1 MFGCLLILPALAAGV
16 LLVAGLAAPLSSA
29 QSMPDLV
36 VRKYLPAAET
46 DPFAPGNEITY
57 EIYFINWAGYT
68 AKDVR
73 IVDTLPAHVTY
84 VSSSSP
90 GFTLI
95 QAGPDQVIWVRDRL
109 SAFEQGWLSVTL
121 RVNDDAPVGAG
132 LVNSTYILSLDQDS
146 DYDNNESTLK
156 HYVRPAEPDLRITK
170 HLWQNSAETAAG
182 NELIFEI
189 VPENQGGTAASSVRI
204 TDTLPA
210 GCAYHS
216 DSVSADPSG
225 TGFTVVQTGTTVVWA
240 SDSMAPDLEH
250 RGPGHAGNLYLHCKI
265 ADGWTQEQW
274 LQNVTEIG
282 TAHSEYSYD
291 NNLSR
296 WTYKPERDRRYGAA
310 ITEVDDRTFRLLSDA
325 GFDYV
330 LYYLDWS
337 KAEPEDN
344 KYYLD
349 DLNSAVWHAWRYNLR
364 LVVRVDRAPDWALGS
379 GSGTAPPTNPQH
391 LGNFLQVIAGR
402 WPRQPANSDVPQ
414 IYGYVIWNEPNLADE
429 WGGEAPDAA
438 AYTDLL
444 KAAYEGVKAGSPHAW
459 VISAGLATTGDD
471 APNAVDDLVY
481 LQQMYDA
488 GVDSYFDYLGANPLG
503 FAYAPDDT
511 SDPNGFHFARAEQW
525 RAIMEDNGDGDKRVF
540 GTETGWLRHTP
551 ADLGPD
557 YNWMKVSG
565 VDQAHYLSRAYHKA
579 RCEWR
584 DWMGPMVT
592 WNLDFAAGEYAV
604 ADQVT
609 WFSIT
614 DRDREPLRSYLT
626 LQNAARRG
634 PADLW
639 VDKEL
644 LDPIE
649 LGEELRYAI
658 RYTNVGGQA
667 ASGVVLT
674 DTLPAGATYVGDS
687 GGGTLTPASD
697 QVVWD
702 LGVVD
707 TCTYE
712 TITLTLRLAETP
724 PAGGKVVNQVEA
736 STQPGEPY
744 TDDNVAT
751 VITPM
756 PGLSI
761 HKSVTPALAA
771 PGDAI
776 TYTLAFANSAQEVA
790 GDVVITD
797 VVPIT
802 LTNIAHAHGG
812 AVLTPTGDV
821 SYTWEVQDLAPGQ
834 SGSITIT
841 GVVSPGVRGT
851 FSLTNRAAITSTL
864 EDHYLQNNVSEA
876 SNTIDAEAPAAP
888 SLVSPADGAATNEND
903 LTLSW
908 QASPS
913 PDAVGYLLDFD
924 GAVQDLAGATQYATG
939 VLADGVYTWTVAAY
953 DALGHTSAYT
963 DTWTFAVDTQAPAA
977 PALVSPADGATIKT
991 ATPELTWDP
1000 SSSTDTVGYRLNL
1013 DTVVHDLGNVT
1024 QHTTGVL
1031 ADGAHIWTVAAYDAA
1046 GNTSDYAPVWSFTTE
1061 PYQLYLPLVMKGMV
1075 VAPDLVVE
1083 QIVAGPE
1090 NVGIVIRNVGSA
1102 PVAGGFWVDV
1112 YIAPDPAPTAVNQIW
1127 PDLADQGLV
1136 WGITDGLGPGEALT
1150 LNVGDK
1156 FFVPEYSQVS
1166 WPLLPR
1172 TPIYAQVDSANAL
1185 TTYGSVL
1192 EDHEIS
1198 GEAYNNISG
1207 PVYLQTEES
1216 EEATQSPAPEDR
1228 QPSLLQRL
1236 PPRQAVTGE

>member
-1 MFGCLLILPALAAGV
+1 M
-16 LLVAGLAAPLSSA
+16 
-29 QSMPDLV
+29 
-36 VRKYLPAAET
+36 T
-46 DPFAPGNEITY
+46 EI
-57 EIYFINWAGYT
+57 G
-68 AKDVR
+68 
-73 IVDTLPAHVTY
+73 
-84 VSSSSP
+84 
-90 GFTLI
+90 
-95 QAGPDQVIWVRDRL
+95 
-109 SAFEQGWLSVTL
+109 
-121 RVNDDAPVGAG
+121 
-132 LVNSTYILSLDQDS
+132 
-146 DYDNNESTLK
+146 
-156 HYVRPAEPDLRITK
+156 
-170 HLWQNSAETAAG
+170 
-182 NELIFEI
+182 
-189 VPENQGGTAASSVRI
+189 
-204 TDTLPA
+204 
-210 GCAYHS
+210 
-216 DSVSADPSG
+216 SADP
-225 TGFTVVQTGTTVVWA
+225 
-240 SDSMAPDLEH
+240 D
-250 RGPGHAGNLYLHCKI
+250 
-265 ADGWTQEQW
+265 
-274 LQNVTEIG
+274 
-282 TAHSEYSYD
+282 YSYE

-296 WTYKPERDRRYGAA
+296 WTYKPEGDRRYGAA
-310 ITEVDDRTFRLLSDA
+310 ITAVDDRTFRLMSDA
-325 GFDYV
+325 GFDYA
-330 LYYLDWS
+330 LYYLDWA

-344 KYYLD
+344 EYYLD

-364 LVVRVDRAPDWALGS
+364 LVVRVDRAPAWALGS
-379 GSGTAPPTNPQH
+379 GTGTAPPTNPQH

-402 WPRQPANSDVPQ
+402 WPRQPDKAGMPQ
-414 IYGYVIWNEPNLADE
+414 IHGYVIWNEPNLSAE

-438 AYTDLL
+438 AYTGLL
-444 KAAYEGVKAGSPHAW
+444 EAAYEGVKAGSPHAW

-471 APNAVDDLVY
+471 PPDAVDDLVY

-488 GVDSYFDYLGANPLG
+488 GAGSFFDYLGANPMG

-511 SDPNGFHFARAEQW
+511 SDPNGFYFAQAQQW
-525 RAIMEDNGDGDKRVF
+525 RAIMEANGNGDKHIF
-540 GTETGWLRHTP
+540 GAETGWLRHTP
-551 ADLGPD
+551 TDLGPG
-557 YNWMKVSG
+557 YNWMKVSE
-565 VDQAHYLSRAYHKA
+565 VDQAHYLARAYHKA
-579 RCEWR
+579 RCEWD

-592 WNLDFAAGEYAV
+592 WNLDFASGEYAA

-614 DRDREPLRSYLT
+614 DQDREPLRSYLA

-644 LDPIE
+644 IDPIE
-649 LGEELRYAI
+649 LGEELRYVI
-658 RYTNVGGQA
+658 RYTNIGGQT

-674 DTLPAGATYVGDS
+674 DTLPAGAAYVGDS
-687 GGGTLTPASD
+687 SGGTLTPTGD

-702 LGVVD
+702 IGVVD

-712 TITLTLRLAETP
+712 AITLTLRLADTP

-761 HKSVTPALAA
+761 RKSVAPALAA
-771 PGDAI
+771 PGDVI

-802 LTNIAHAHGG
+802 LTNIAYAHGG
-812 AVLTPTGDV
+812 VVLTPTGDV
-821 SYTWEVQDLAPGQ
+821 YYTWEVHDLAPGQ

-841 GVVSPGVRGT
+841 GVVSPDVSGT

-864 EDHYLQNNVSEA
+864 EDHYLQDNVSEA
-876 SNTIDAEAPAAP
+876 SNTIDAEAPAP
-888 SLVSPADGAATNEND
+888 PVLVSPVDGAATSDSE
-903 LTLSW
+903 LTLGWSTRG
-908 QASPS
+908 S
-913 PDAVGYLLDFD
+913 PDTAGCLLDFN
-924 GAVQDLAGATQYATG
+924 GAVQDLGLVTKYSTG
-939 VLADGVYTWTVAAY
+939 ILADGVYTWTVAAY

-977 PALVSPADGATIKT
+977 PALVSPADGATIKS
-991 ATPELTWDP
+991 ATPVLTWEP
-1000 SSSTDTVGYRLNL
+1000 SSSPDTVGYRLNL
-1013 DTVVHDLGNVT
+1013 DTVVQDLGNVT

-1061 PYQLYLPLVMKGMV
+1061 PYQIYLPLVMKGMV

-1083 QIVAGPE
+1083 QIVAGPQ
-1090 NVGIVIRNVGSA
+1090 NVTIIIRNQGSV
-1102 PVAGGFWVDV
+1102 PVADGFWMDL
-1112 YIAPDPAPTAVNQIW
+1112 YINPDPVPTAVNQIW

-1136 WGITDGLGPGEALT
+1136 WGVTDGLGPGEALT

-1156 FFVPEYSQVS
+1156 FYMDEFSQVD

-1172 TPIYAQVDSANAL
+1172 TPIYAQVDSANAS

-1192 EDHEIS
+1192 ESHEIS

-1207 PVYLQTEES
+1207 PVYLETEGDDGT
-1216 EEATQSPAPEDR
+1216 AQSPAPEDR
-1228 QPSLLQRL
+1228 QPGLLKLL
-1236 PPRQAVTGE
+1236 PTRPGTTGG